1 MQMRLPAAVLAIA
14 ALALPAHAQ
23 TPDADDPRAAA
34 RAFEA
39 AQAKG
44 DGAALQRLLARDFL
58 FVRGSGRVGNRQDYV
73 EGFTG
78 PGDSVSALEVT
89 DRLFTRVAPDA
100 AVAGGEARI
109 AGTEGGQ
116 PFQNHYRFS
125 NVLVRRDGRW
135 QIIFSQVTGLAR

>member
-1 MQMRLPAAVLAIA
+1 MQMRLLPAALSLA
-14 ALALPAHAQ
+14 LVPLPAHAQ
-23 TPDADDPRAAA
+23 TAPTDDPQAAA

-44 DGAALQRLLARDFL
+44 DGAALQRMLARDFL

-78 PGDSVSALEVT
+78 PGDTISALEVT

-109 AGTEGGQ
+109 SGTEGGQ
-116 PFQNHYRFS
+116 PFRNHYRFS
-125 NVLVRRDGRW
+125 NILVRRDGRW
-135 QIIFSQVTGLAR
+135 QVIFSQVTGLAP